1 MSTPTPLYTASAGTP
16 LGIDPE
22 FYDSLSVRHNGLQAI
37 RDFEIPKRSGR
48 AWTMKA
54 GEVCRIVALEGPQV
68 VDFNAWNQHD
78 TGERFWASRTRQL
91 VGAHVNIYD
100 QLWSCLPYLRPMLTV
115 IDESICYGDEKTG
128 LDEDGAGCHDLLGT
142 RCDPYIHKILTGE
155 ELDCC
160 CHSNLL
166 NAAQKYGLQ
175 ESDIHDVINIFQVT
189 GLTPGSEQYF
199 VKPCPAKQGDYFEF
213 YAEIDLICAASACPH
228 GDMSKPI
235 WGENAVDPIEICRP
249 IGIEIYQ
256 PPGCMV

>member
-1 MSTPTPLYTASAGTP
+1 MPSPLYTATKGTP

-22 FYDSLSVRHNGLQAI
+22 FYDALSVRQKRLKPVHQ
-37 RDFEIPKRSGR
+37 FEIPMRSSR
-48 AWTMKA
+48 AWTIKA
-54 GEVCRIVALEGPQV
+54 GQSCRIVATEGPQV

-78 TGERFWASRTRQL
+78 PRERFWASRTRQL
-91 VGAHVNIYD
+91 VGAHVNVHD
-100 QLWSCLPYLRPMLTV
+100 QLWSCLPYLRPIITIL
-115 IDESICYGDEKTG
+115 DESLHYGID
-128 LDEDGAGCHDLLGT
+128 DDGAGCHDLLGT
-142 RCDPYIHKILTGE
+142 RCDPYIHKILTGD

-166 NAAQKYGLQ
+166 NAAAEYGLQ
-175 ESDIHDVINIFQVT
+175 ESDVHDVINVFQVT

-228 GDMSKPI
+228 GDMSRPI
-235 WGENAVDPIEICRP
+235 WGEGAVDPVEICRP

-256 PPGCMV
+256 PQI

>member
-1 MSTPTPLYTASAGTP
+1 MPSPLYSATKGSA

-22 FYDSLSVRHNGLQAI
+22 FYDALSVRRNNLKPVHQL
-37 RDFEIPKRSGR
+37 EIPRRSGR

-54 GEVCRIVALEGPQV
+54 GQICRIVATEGPQV

-78 TGERFWASRTRQL
+78 PRERFWASRTRQL
-91 VGAHVNIYD
+91 VGAHVNIHD
-100 QLWSCLPYLRPMLTV
+100 QLWSCLPYLRPIMTV
-115 IDESICYGDEKTG
+115 IDESIHYG

-155 ELDCC
+155 DLDCC

-166 NAAQKYGLQ
+166 NAAQAYGLQ
-175 ESDIHDVINIFQVT
+175 ESDIHDVINVFQVT

-199 VKPCPAKQGDYFEF
+199 VKPCPARKGDYFEF

-228 GDMSKPI
+228 GDMSRPI
-235 WGENAVDPIEICRP
+235 WGEAAVDPVEICRS
-249 IGIEIYQ
+249 IGVEIYQ
-256 PPGCMV
+256 L

>member
-1 MSTPTPLYTASAGTP
+1 MVLPLYSANEGSP
-16 LGIDPE
+16 FGIDRAY
-22 FYDSLSVRHNGLQAI
+22 YDSLTVSKKGLKLVKH
-37 RDFEIPKRSGR
+37 FEIAKRSGR

-54 GEVCRIVALEGPQV
+54 GQVCRIIAAEGPQV

-78 TGERFWASRTRQL
+78 RRERFWASRTRQL
-91 VGAHVNIYD
+91 VGAHVNIHD
-100 QLWSCLPYLRPMLTV
+100 QLWSCLPYLRPIITV
-115 IDESICYGDEKTG
+115 IDESIHYG

-155 ELDCC
+155 DLDCC

-166 NAAQKYGLQ
+166 NAAREYGLQ
-175 ESDIHDVINIFQVT
+175 ESDVHDVINIFQVT
-189 GLTPGSEQYF
+189 GLTPNSEQYF
-199 VKPCPAKQGDYFEF
+199 VKPCPAKKGDYFEF

-228 GDMSKPI
+228 GDMSQPI

-256 PPGCMV
+256 P